1 MILIE
6 VVKAKEALQ
15 RLTARRFSSYRVLR
29 ELVKLRKTVD
39 AETEFYTEAEKKAV
53 ELYSETDEHGSPV
66 FLADGRLKL
75 KDVQAKKD
83 FEAEILKLNE
93 TPVDGITP
101 VYIRE
106 DDFKSIDDL
115 PTPEEMLLLEGL
127 VVFED

>member
-6 VVKAKEALQ
+6 VVKAKEPLQ

-53 ELYSETDEHGSPV
+53 ELYSEKDENGSPV

-75 KDVQAKKD
+75 KVVRAKKD

-101 VYIRE
+101 VCIRE
-106 DDFKSIDDL
+106 EDFKSTDDL

>member
-1 MILIE
+1 M
-6 VVKAKEALQ
+6 
-15 RLTARRFSSYRVLR
+15 
-29 ELVKLRKTVD
+29 
-39 AETEFYTEAEKKAV
+39 
-53 ELYSETDEHGSPV
+53 
-66 FLADGRLKL
+66 
-75 KDVQAKKD
+75 
-83 FEAEILKLNE
+83 KLNK

>member
-53 ELYSETDEHGSPV
+53 ELYS
-66 FLADGRLKL
+66 
-75 KDVQAKKD
+75 
-83 FEAEILKLNE
+83 
-93 TPVDGITP
+93 
-101 VYIRE
+101 
-106 DDFKSIDDL
+106 
-115 PTPEEMLLLEGL
+115 
-127 VVFED
+127 